1 MRQLSAP
8 FTNEFLGEERQKEV
22 IREIEGKTLKKRNVS
37 ATEVSKLE
45 CQGRDRQHKGS
56 QSRKS
61 GSAYQIE
68 VEGSGC

>member
-1 MRQLSAP
+1 MN
-8 FTNEFLGEERQKEV
+8 FWERKGQKEE
-22 IREIEGKTLKKRNVS
+22 IKEIEGKALIKEKHIC
-37 ATEVSKLE
+37 ATEMSKLE
-45 CQGRDRQHKGS
+45 RQGRDRMITDRWCKCG